1 MGQFSVEI
9 SCVAG
14 STLNGNQHAGITRGA
29 TGSDDRRSKSAK
41 ARSRG
46 EVWRRAGSQ
55 RYGDLIF
62 APVMAVGPKVARGDP
77 DKVWRRAT
85 GIAGLA
91 RRVSTG
97 DRRVDWRGC
106 GEKDRRQL
114 GASATE
120 RESGGADRRAG
131 S

>member
-1 MGQFSVEI
+1 VQVFGRRRHEVR
-9 SCVAG
+9 
-14 STLNGNQHAGITRGA
+14 HW
-29 TGSDDRRSKSAK
+29 SDDRRSKSAK

-91 RRVSTG
+91 RRLSTG

-120 RESGGADRRAG
+120 RESGGADRRSG